1 MSNNNNRIHW
11 IVGDKRIDNQ
21 LEAYQAALQ
30 DKKVESRICFKE
42 EDFDKVD
49 WTQEPGKSWDE
60 LCLEHAIRI
69 RQRWKKIKLFFS
81 GGRESGH
88 IFRVFEQAKIPID
101 ELIIPYTPYSPLRV
115 DEHFNHI
122 LPLAKELCR
131 RNPGMTIR
139 EVVQDKEWFEK
150 IYKNSDWLTTKNK
163 QFSLMFLPRKWDEQ
177 VKNDPD
183 YDSGNCGY
191 IFGFEK
197 PSIKL
202 IDGFFYSQITNSYIQ
217 WAADHTMPGVECF
230 YWSTEIY
237 VKQCWMLV
245 NHFEKKYK
253 GATSNFVDM
262 YQRIKSPYYYDEL
275 CRVLGRGEAMSWA
288 LGNGQ
293 ARVLSNNHWSV
304 QHLLKIAKEEKWKS
318 LNEYKSMLQD
328 LRKNYGY
335 LADINKDKVDLDKT
349 INLDKILGKKYLI
362 KKQDQ

>member
-1 MSNNNNRIHW
+1 MSKNNQIHW
-11 IVGDKRIDNQ
+11 IVGNKRIDNQ
-21 LEAYQAALQ
+21 LEAYQLALR
-30 DKKVESRICFKE
+30 DTKVESRISFQE
-42 EDFDKVD
+42 EEFDRVT
-49 WTQEPGKSWDE
+49 WTQEPSKSWEE

-69 RQRWKKIKLFFS
+69 RQRWKKLKLFFS

-88 IFRVFEQAKIPID
+88 IFRVFEQAGIPID

-122 LPLAKELCR
+122 LPIAKQLCQ

-139 EVVQDKEWFEK
+139 EVVQDKEWYEK

-183 YDSGNCGY
+183 YESGNCGY

-202 IDGFFYSQITNSYIQ
+202 IDGVFYSQITNSQIQ
-217 WAADHTMPGVECF
+217 WAPDHTMPGVECF

-253 GATSNFVDM
+253 KATSSFVDIF
-262 YQRIKSPYYYDEL
+262 QRIKSPYYYDEL
-275 CRVLGRGEAMSWA
+275 VRVLGRGDPMSWA

-293 ARVLSNNHWSV
+293 GRVLSNAHWSV
-304 QHLLKIAKEEKWKS
+304 QNLIKIAEEEKWKS
-318 LNEYKSMLQD
+318 FNEYKSILQD
-328 LRKNYGY
+328 LHKNYDY
-335 LADINKDKVDLDKT
+335 LIDQNIDNTITLDKT
-349 INLDKILGKKYLI
+349 INLDSLSGKKYLM
-362 KKQDQ
+362 KKQD

>member
-21 LEAYQAALQ
+21 LEAYQAALR

-42 EDFDKVD
+42 EDFDKID
-49 WTQEPGKSWDE
+49 WTQEPSKSWDE

-69 RQRWKKIKLFFS
+69 RQKWKKIKLFFS

-88 IFRVFEQAKIPID
+88 IFRVFEQANIPID